1 MQPLRRITE
10 NIRILLIDNQ
20 AVVRSG
26 IRMLIESQPGLTVVA
41 ELENRAHSVNVAVT
55 EKPDV
60 ILLAINEDK
69 DLDLLPQLLAAAD
82 QAQILILTDLRDPT
96 IHQRAVCLGAMG
108 VVLKE
113 TPAKTFIKAIQ
124 KVHRGEAWLNRS
136 MTANVL
142 ARLVRV
148 NEEAE
153 LETAKIGTLTKR
165 EHEIITLIGEG
176 LKNKQISAR
185 LFISEATVRHHL
197 TSIFDKLGV
206 SDRLELIIYAYKHS
220 LIKPLLVL
228 ALVISGL
235 GVV

>member
-10 NIRILLIDNQ
+10 TIRILLVDNQ

-26 IRMLIESQPGLTVVA
+26 IRLLIESQPGLTVIAEVENGESVTVA
-41 ELENRAHSVNVAVT
+41 AH

-60 ILLAINEDK
+60 ILLAINEDN
-69 DLDLLPQLLAAAD
+69 DLNLLPQLIAAAG
-82 QAQILILTDLRDPT
+82 QAQVLILTDLRDPT
-96 IHQRAVCLGAMG
+96 VHQRAVCLGAMG

-124 KVHRGEAWLNRS
+124 KVHTGEAWLNRS

-142 ARLVRV
+142 AKLIRV

-153 LETAKIGTLTKR
+153 LEGAKISTLTKR
-165 EHEIITLIGEG
+165 EREIITLIGEG

-197 TSIFDKLGV
+197 TSIFDKLSV

-220 LIKPLLVL
+220 LTKPLMVLLLVL
-228 ALVISGL
+228 NWFLVH
-235 GVV
+235 